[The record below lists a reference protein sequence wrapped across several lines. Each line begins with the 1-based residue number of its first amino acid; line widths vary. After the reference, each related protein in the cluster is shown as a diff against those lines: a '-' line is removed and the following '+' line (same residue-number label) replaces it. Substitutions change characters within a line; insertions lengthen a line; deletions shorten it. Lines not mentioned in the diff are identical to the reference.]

1 MTKIRVFIERSKD
14 GRKYGAYMPD
24 DNKLP
29 FGMIGEG
36 DTVQAAIEDFRTS
49 FEEMRA
55 FLREE
60 GKAFD
65 KEVELVFS
73 YDVASFLEYYKGKLS
88 LAGLQAIT
96 GVAQGQL
103 SHYLTGQR
111 TPSKRTAEK
120 IQKALNQFG
129 EELSKIKFA

>member
-1 MTKIRVFIERSKD
+1 
-14 GRKYGAYMPD
+14 MPD

-36 DTVQAAIEDFRTS
+36 KTAQEAIDDFCTS
-49 FEEMRA
+49 FEEMRVM
-55 FLREE
+55 LKEE
-60 GKAFD
+60 GKEFSED
-65 KEVELVFS
+65 VEFTFS

-103 SHYLTGQR
+103 SHYLTGHR
-111 TPSKRTAEK
+111 VPSKKTTEK
-120 IQKALNQFG
+120 IQNALNAFG
-129 EELSKIKFA
+129 EELSRVKFA

>member
-73 YDVASFLEYYKGKLS
+73 YDVASFLD
-88 LAGLQAIT
+88 
-96 GVAQGQL
+96 
-103 SHYLTGQR
+103 
-111 TPSKRTAEK
+111 
-120 IQKALNQFG
+120 
-129 EELSKIKFA
+129 